1 MLMCPPINASTC
13 QTADLSMCQHVN
25 LLMGYTKTR
34 DTSDDRDERDGIT
47 SDEST
52 IYRDDDIYVTAIFVK

>member
-1 MLMCPPINASTC
+1 MMNKLF
-13 QTADLSMCQHVN
+13 
-25 LLMGYTKTR
+25 MGYTKIR

-52 IYRDDDIYVTAIFVK
+52 IYRDDDIYVTAIFC

>member
-1 MLMCPPINASTC
+1 MCS
-13 QTADLSMCQHVN
+13 S
-25 LLMGYTKTR
+25 GYTKTR

-52 IYRDDDIYVTAIFVK
+52 IYRDDDIYVTAIFC